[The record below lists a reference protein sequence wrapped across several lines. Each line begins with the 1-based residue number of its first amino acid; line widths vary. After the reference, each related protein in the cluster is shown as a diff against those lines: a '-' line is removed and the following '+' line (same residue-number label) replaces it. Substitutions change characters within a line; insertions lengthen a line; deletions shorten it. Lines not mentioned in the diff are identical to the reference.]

1 MATNGKLTAVIFDW
15 DGTLLDSYHAD
26 SQAYLSM
33 FRRLGIPWG
42 LRELDLNYSPDW
54 YNVYRAAQIPET
66 RWMEADSLWR
76 EFYSA
81 HKPKLMR
88 GARKVLRQL
97 SKRHR
102 MGLVTSGDR
111 DRVEGQ
117 LRRFELLR
125 LFRSRVCGGETDRN
139 KPDPGPLLCALKK
152 MRVNADQC
160 VYIGDTA
167 EDLAMSRAAGVRAI
181 AVSGPFPTAKKLK
194 AAAPE
199 FLLKEIEELP
209 ELLETLYPAKR
220 RGSGSRVSQD
230 L

>member
-1 MATNGKLTAVIFDW
+1 VATSGKLTAVIFDW

-42 LRELDLNYSPDW
+42 TRELDLHYSPDW

-66 RWMEADSLWR
+66 RWMEADNLWR

-88 GARKVLRQL
+88 GARKVLGHL
-97 SKRHR
+97 SRRYR

-111 DRVEGQ
+111 GRVEGQ
-117 LRRFELLR
+117 LRKFELLR
-125 LFRSRVCGGETDRN
+125 LFRSRVCGGETERN
-139 KPDPGPLLCALKK
+139 KPDPGPLLCALQK
-152 MRVNADQC
+152 MRVRAEEC

-167 EDLAMSRAAGVRAI
+167 EDLAMSRAAGVQAI
-181 AVSGPFPTAKKLK
+181 AVLGPFPTAKKLK
-194 AAAPE
+194 AAKPE
-199 FLLKEIEELP
+199 FLLGDIGELP
-209 ELLETLYPAKR
+209 QLLETLYSAKR
-220 RGSGSRVSQD
+220 K
-230 L
+230 